1 MDLLTPVSRVK
12 TLSTK
17 GSRCIHKVTAR
28 EESVWSGEV
37 SADTIILGE
46 GGEELPSNPEKFV
59 PQNGETRDG

>member
-28 EESVWSGEV
+28 EESVWS
-37 SADTIILGE
+37 ADTIILGE
-46 GGEELPSNPEKFV
+46 VGGRATKYH
-59 PQNGETRDG
+59 